1 MKQVSSWMAA
11 MMSAF
16 WGTMLIVGIAR
27 VLPEDYA
34 RIFVTFIVPPG
45 VVLSLLAAGFFLRR
59 RARNRNV
66 PDSLEEIRRCSRQHM
81 ATEPQD
87 AHYVLRPSRKPCG
100 SRTGDRRNTCANAPP
115 VTVPVGDDTPPEN
128 RRTEV

>member
-27 VLPEDYA
+27 VLPEAFA
-34 RIFVTFIVPPG
+34 RIFVTFIVPPV
-45 VVLSLLAAGFFLRR
+45 VVLSLLAAWFFLHR

-87 AHYVLRPSRKPCG
+87 AHYVLRPSRKACEARPI
-100 SRTGDRRNTCANAPP
+100 RRDACPAG
-115 VTVPVGDDTPPEN
+115 VRKVVPIEDDTPPEN
-128 RRTEV
+128 RRAEP